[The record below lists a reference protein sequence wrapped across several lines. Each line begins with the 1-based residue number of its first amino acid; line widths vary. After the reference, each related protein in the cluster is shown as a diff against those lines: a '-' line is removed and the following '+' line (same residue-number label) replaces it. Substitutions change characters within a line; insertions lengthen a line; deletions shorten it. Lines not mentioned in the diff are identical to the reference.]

1 MWFLSLN
8 SFIMYNIY
16 GVSYVDLLHLSNSG
30 NLIMVNDVLMHSW
43 IQFSRDLLRI
53 FTSMCIKESVLQ
65 FFPSL
70 CLYLVWV
77 AGYLGF
83 IEAWQHAVRFSFMKE
98 IDEQSVLVILKGS
111 GRTQQWFHLACR
123 VLIWKIFITSSIL

>member
-8 SFIMYNIY
+8 SFMMYNIY
-16 GVSYVDLLHLSNSG
+16 WVSYVDLLRLSNSG
-30 NLIMVNDVLMHSW
+30 NLIMVNDVLMYSW
-43 IQFSRDLLRI
+43 IRFSRDLLRI

-65 FFPSL
+65 FFSFIVSL
-70 CLYLVWV
+70 S
-77 AGYLGF
+77 GLGSRVHWLHRGLA
-83 IEAWQHAVRFSFMKE
+83 AWCGFSFMKE
-98 IDEQSVLVILKGS
+98 IDEQSALVILKGS

>member
-16 GVSYVDLLHLSNSG
+16 WVSYVDLLHLSNSG
-30 NLIMVNDVLMHSW
+30 NLIMVNDVLMYSW
-43 IQFSRDLLRI
+43 IRLSRDLLRI
-53 FTSMCIKESVLQ
+53 FTSMCINESVLQ

-77 AGYLGF
+77 AGYIGF
-83 IEAWQHAVRFSFMKE
+83 MEAWQHGVGFSFMKE
-98 IDEQSVLVILKGS
+98 IDEQSALVILKGS